1 MQKKY
6 IALIVVAVVIAGIGV
21 LEYTQGTVSALAFD
35 QMKYTYSSH
44 VVIPPLT
51 SNGSYIG
58 GYYIINGT
66 GRDFKMLVVLPGA
79 ESTES
84 PLDYTADGLQI
95 TGHIDSIKVTPDTL
109 TSLYQKKVKNAMFN
123 TTFTGH
129 MNMSCAAWT
138 GTSQFQND
146 GEHFTGTFHIN
157 GVMTDWDGNY
167 TLVTDAS
174 RIMIIS
180 DYVYYAK
187 NQTQNKK
194 SLHSVYYL

>member
-6 IALIVVAVVIAGIGV
+6 IALIAVAVIIASVGV

-44 VVIPPLT
+44 VLIPPVS
-51 SNGSYIG
+51 SNGSYMG
-58 GYYIINGT
+58 GYYTINGT
-66 GRDFKMLVVLPGA
+66 GRDFKMLVVISGA
-79 ESTES
+79 EKTES
-84 PLDYTADGLQI
+84 PLDYTADGLHI

-109 TSLYQKKVKNAMFN
+109 ISLYQKKVKNAMFN
-123 TTFTGH
+123 TTFTGN

-138 GTSQFQND
+138 GTSKFQND

-167 TLVTDAS
+167 TLTTNS
-174 RIMIIS
+174 SKIIITA
-180 DYVYYAK
+180 DYVYYSK
-187 NQTQNKK
+187 TQPQNRQT
-194 SLHSVYYL
+194 LHSVYYL